1 MRTRT
6 THTFLKQLAELPDG
20 IREQVEEF
28 TFHELPKLNSL
39 NNIANIK
46 KLKGYKSCFRVRF
59 GNYRL
64 GIEIEEDVAVLRVV
78 MHRRNVYRR
87 FP

>member
-6 THTFLKQLAELPDG
+6 THTFLKQLTELPDG
-20 IREQVEEF
+20 IREQVETF
-28 TFHELPKLNSL
+28 TFDELPGLKSL
-39 NNIANIK
+39 NDAANVK

-78 MHRRNVYRR
+78 LHRRNVYRR